1 MAPRVLAILFADVSG
16 STSLYERLG
25 DHGALAAV
33 ASVID
38 AMRGAAIDAQGRVVK
53 TIGDEIMAVF
63 PGAAEAARAAMD
75 MQERV
80 AQLPPFGDTRLAI
93 RIGFHL
99 GPVLE
104 EQSDVFGDA
113 VNTAA
118 RVAGLAKPGQIV
130 TTGQA
135 VEALPAL
142 LHEATRDLDAFS
154 LKGKQEELR
163 VFEVLWE
170 DTGDLTQAATRTL
183 AAPARDAVL
192 QLTHAGQTRT
202 VGPDAPVALMGRDPS
217 SQIVIAHR
225 TASRLHGRFE
235 RRRDKYFYVDLST
248 NGTYVAIAGQAE
260 ILLRYEQMLLSGSG
274 TLAIGHRSDDA
285 RAEIVRFA
293 IR

>member
-33 ASVID
+33 ASVMD
-38 AMRGAAIDAQGRVVK
+38 VLRGAANDAQGRVVK

-63 PGAAEAARAAMD
+63 PGATEAARAALD
-75 MQERV
+75 MHERV
-80 AQLPPFGDTRLAI
+80 AQLPPFGDRRLAI
-93 RIGFHL
+93 RVGFHL

-104 EQSDVFGDA
+104 EQNDVFGDV

-130 TTGQA
+130 TTQQA
-135 VEALPAL
+135 VEALPPL
-142 LHEATRDLDAFS
+142 LQEATRDLDAFS
-154 LKGKQEELR
+154 LRGKQEALR
-163 VFEVLWE
+163 VFELLRE
-170 DTGDLTQAATRTL
+170 DSGDLTLAATRTQAS
-183 AAPARDAVL
+183 AARNVVL
-192 QLTHAGQTRT
+192 RLSHAGLILT
-202 VGPDAPVALMGRDPS
+202 VGPEAPVALMGRDPA

-235 RRRDKYFYVDLST
+235 RRRDQYFYVDLST
-248 NGTYVAIAGQAE
+248 NGTYVAISGQAE
-260 ILLRYEQMLLSGSG
+260 VLLRYEQMLLSGSG

-293 IR
+293 IQ